1 MNAVK
6 YAFEP
11 DQDGEIKISF
21 TQDIQSYRMQVADNG
36 RGLPKDFDIRKSQSL
51 GMELTSQLT
60 HQLRGKLNISCDK
73 GTTFTVT
80 FPKKDGGSEKN
91 ESTTNTDR

>member
-6 YAFEP
+6 YAFKP
-11 DQDGEIKISF
+11 DAEGEIRISF
-21 TQDIQSYRMQVADNG
+21 TQDVSSYRMQVSDNG

-60 HQLRGKLNISCDK
+60 HQLRGRLEITSEK
-73 GTTFTVT
+73 GTTFTIL
-80 FPKKDGGSEKN
+80 FPKTEEGRIKV
-91 ESTTNTDR
+91 